1 METLDD
7 VGQQATKRKTNRSRK
22 TTNSNLTGTDVWR
35 INDEKLETFLITI
48 KAYGDYNNTLLL

>member
-1 METLDD
+1 MNDE
-7 VGQQATKRKTNRSRK
+7 QAMKRKTNRSRK

-35 INDEKLETFLITI
+35 INDEKLETFLITF